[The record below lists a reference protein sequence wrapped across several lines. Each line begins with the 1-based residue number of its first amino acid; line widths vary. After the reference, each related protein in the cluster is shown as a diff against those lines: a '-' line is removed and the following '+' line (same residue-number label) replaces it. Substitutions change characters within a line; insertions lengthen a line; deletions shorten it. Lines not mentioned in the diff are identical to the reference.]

1 MMGRLLNF
9 ISEVRKITLPYGDGR
24 ERFNAIDAEEI
35 NCVKIAKSVGRAR
48 FNEQFLVEYN
58 KLQDIK
64 VFADMLR
71 NADELVDSSVRR
83 EPDFDLEIY
92 YKSDDVEHFRL
103 WLGRNGTP
111 SVLMN
116 VTESHRLYKVEADI
130 TNRLILTL
138 GVED

>member
-1 MMGRLLNF
+1 MGRLLNF

-130 TNRLILTL
+130 TKRLILTL

>member
-1 MMGRLLNF
+1 MGRLLNF

>member
-111 SVLMN
+111 SVLSN
-116 VTESHRLYKVEADI
+116 VSESHRLYKVEADI
-130 TNRLILTL
+130 TGRLIVTL
-138 GVED
+138 QVDA